1 MVKIDKA
8 YKKEIDKFSVKG
20 WHGVDIEHY
29 GKRVNWKLKNF
40 LFKAVENGE
49 IVGII
54 SGKHESGVLYIDEII
69 VAATQRGKG
78 IGKAL
83 MQSAEEFGKK
93 EGAHKAHLIT
103 GKDWNSVRFYI
114 SLGFSK
120 IAELPN
126 HHFKRDFVIFE
137 KFIT

>member
-1 MVKIDKA
+1 MAMVKINKA
-8 YKKEIDKFSVKG
+8 YKKEIEKFGVKE

-40 LFKAVENGE
+40 IFKAVENGE

-54 SGKHESGVLYIDEII
+54 TGKHESGVLYIYEII

-83 MQSAEEFGKK
+83 MQEATEFGKR
-93 EGAHKAHLIT
+93 EGAHKAHLIEGGT
-103 GKDWNSVRFYI
+103 
-114 SLGFSK
+114 
-120 IAELPN
+120 
-126 HHFKRDFVIFE
+126 
-137 KFIT
+137 